1 MAAQPPGPRPTAETR
16 RVEHRTQPS
25 PQAGEPE
32 GPWLAALEIGG
43 SDMTAHDT
51 GGNQPYSAAKSMGY
65 VESGLKRETG
75 WWGAFVIGLAGTILV
90 TGIAPVMVTSLGAAS
105 IPVTVFIT
113 LTGWLLCLFL
123 AELSAMMPERTGGS
137 PTYAYPAY
145 KDRWPRFAK
154 HINGFTAWAY
164 WLGWFP
170 VAPLNMILASYYLAD
185 RFGINTTA
193 GFTPI
198 HTFIAWSTLVIA
210 VIGILLFFIP
220 AYRGIRFGAAFATV
234 LALLSMIPLTFIAV
248 AWIFNPSV
256 VNLGE
261 LAGFKHLDGSSFFAG
276 MSGYNWLQ
284 VYIAYGFLL
293 TWNVIA
299 MEAAAC
305 YIGECGNPDHDAK
318 IAMNLEGGYGVFIYT
333 LIPIA
338 FIVVLGSHALSDT
351 TLADPKT
358 ILVTIA
364 GKILPGVGG
373 EVLNWIIAFMLIV
386 ALALSALNAIMGS
399 GRALYQMALDGE
411 FPTFFTKVNEHG
423 VPARAMFLN
432 VIVSLLVV
440 LLGGAVEIYSFS
452 NVGYTVSFIPVL
464 IGYFLLRQ
472 DKPNQRRPFRL
483 PEYMKYVALLLAAV
497 YFVFWLFGG
506 LWYSKIGNVEVYYW
520 LGWATLL
527 AYLPFYWYRVYVE
540 DRRSPA

>member
-1 MAAQPPGPRPTAETR
+1 MSQQGQNTTASKELGYA
-16 RVEHRTQPS
+16 S
-25 PQAGEPE
+25 G
-32 GPWLAALEIGG
+32 
-43 SDMTAHDT
+43 DM
-51 GGNQPYSAAKSMGY
+51 
-65 VESGLKRETG
+65 KRETN

-90 TGIAPVMVTSLGAAS
+90 TGIAPVMVTSLGAAC
-105 IPVTVFIT
+105 IPVTIFIT

-123 AELSAMMPERTGGS
+123 AELAAMMPERTGGS
-137 PTYAYPAY
+137 PSYAYPAY
-145 KDRWPRFAK
+145 KDRWPRAAK

-170 VAPLNMILASYYLAD
+170 VAPLNMILASFYLAD
-185 RFGINTTA
+185 RFGLNTTA

-198 HTFIAWSTLVIA
+198 HTFIAWSTLIIS

-220 AYRGIRFGAAFATV
+220 AYRGIRFGAGFATV

-256 VNLGE
+256 VNMSE
-261 LAGFKHLDGSSFFAG
+261 LSGFKHVDGSSFFSDVG
-276 MSGYNWLQ
+276 GYNWLQ

-305 YIGECGNPDHDAK
+305 YIGECSHPDRDAK

-333 LIPIA
+333 LVPIA
-338 FIVVLGSHALSDT
+338 FVVVLGSKALGDA

-358 ILVTIA
+358 IFVTFA
-364 GKILPGVGG
+364 SKVFPGASG
-373 EVLNWIIAFMLIV
+373 EFLNWVIAFMLIV

-399 GRALYQMALDGE
+399 GRSIYQMAVDGE
-411 FPTFFTKVNEHG
+411 FPKWFTKTNDHG
-423 VPARAMFLN
+423 VPARAMAFN
-432 VIVSLLVV
+432 VVASLVV
-440 LLGGAVEIYSFS
+440 VMAGGAVEIYSFS

-464 IGYFLLRQ
+464 IGYYLLRQ
-472 DKPNQRRPFRL
+472 DKPDLRRPFKL
-483 PEYMKYVALLLAAV
+483 PEFMKYVALLLAAI

-520 LGWATLL
+520 LGWATLF
-527 AYLPFYWYRVYVE
+527 AYLPLYWYRVYVE
-540 DRRSPA
+540 DKR